1 VLPETDTDALRIL
14 TVHAAKGLEFP
25 VAILSGMSSRPGGF
39 QGGVEVLWPAVGG
52 CALKLRKDIQT
63 GDFDTAKPI
72 DEQMDY
78 HERIRLLYVACT
90 RARDHLI
97 VSLHRKER
105 QVAPDA
111 DSSWTNAELLAGAC
125 DGAPSQLAL
134 DAVAGGSGT
143 SSGSRPAAQPPGWE
157 DWLRD
162 ITRMRKRVARP
173 AAMSA
178 SQLEGSSLTGV
189 LRPAATDRVGEPA
202 DAGLAKDGRDLELPP
217 WNKGRYGTAI
227 GRAVHGVLQTV
238 DLATGRGLDDA
249 VAAQVLAEGVA
260 EHGGIVG
267 QLARAALGS
276 AAVRRAAVC
285 PHWRETYVGTV
296 VGDRVLEGFIDLIY
310 RDDGLVIVD
319 YKTDTVPAVALDRRV
334 AFYRPQMAAYAAAL
348 QAATQEPVTRCVLVF
363 LSPGGAVER
372 TVEGIQE
379 AAALV
384 RDAVRSE

>member
-1 VLPETDTDALRIL
+1 V
-14 TVHAAKGLEFP
+14 
-25 VAILSGMSSRPGGF
+25 ILSGMSSRPGGF
-39 QGGVEVLWPAVGG
+39 QGGVEVLWPREGG
-52 CALKLRKDIQT
+52 CAFKLRKDIQT

-105 QVAPDA
+105 QTPADA

-125 DGAPSQLAL
+125 DGAPSQMAL
-134 DAVAGGSGT
+134 DAVAGGSGS
-143 SSGSRPAAQPPGWE
+143 SSGSRSATEPPGWE

-162 ITRMRKRVARP
+162 ITRMRERAARP

-178 SQLEGSSLTGV
+178 SQLEGSSLTGA
-189 LRPAATDRVGEPA
+189 LRPTATDRVGEPA

-227 GRAVHGVLQTV
+227 GSAVHGVLQTV
-238 DLATGRGLDDA
+238 DLATGQGLEDA

-260 EHGGIVG
+260 EHDGIVG
-267 QLARAALGS
+267 QLVRAALGS

-296 VGDRVLEGFIDLIY
+296 VGERVLEGFIDLIY

-319 YKTDTVPAVALDRRV
+319 YKTDSVPAVALDRRV

-348 QAATQEPVTRCVLVF
+348 QAATQELVTRCVLVF

-372 TVEGIQE
+372 TVESIQE

-384 RDAVRSE
+384 QDAVRSE